1 MEPLFVR
8 FIPPMRALI
17 VGALVAVLVGVCASG
32 ASRAQTRQIEE
43 TYRDFKLVGV
53 VHPPDATFDIPH
65 VTAEDAFILIK
76 QAIDALY
83 ASSPF
88 SKAEIAKLKKAGR
101 VVIGYDPAFPKR
113 EMTKITAAVFLP
125 DFYKEGGIGKDFVAV
140 VSRYGAKWPARE
152 LAAVIA
158 HELVGHGIQHLRG
171 RLENVRN
178 VDLECEAYL
187 YEEKAFQDLGT
198 AKHTAEMIQF
208 RKALENHWCRDFR
221 AWTRKHEPKKMA
233 LWDRLDPDVPEILK
247 VYLRYIDALRKSG
260 VAGKAVKAA
269 KVAQERASQEK
280 ISGLAAS
287 NEPND
292 HFHLG
297 MIHLRGLGPPENPK
311 LAATWFE
318 KAAIKGHPAAQDAL
332 ATLYYRG
339 LGVKK
344 NYAQAAR
351 WYRPAAE
358 RGITN
363 SQVVLGALLV
373 KGRGVKKDLDEALAW
388 FQKAADAGHEKAKKA
403 VPAVQKM
410 IAKRDGKN
418 TG

>member
-1 MEPLFVR
+1 MRCGLATGPRRACILLGG
-8 FIPPMRALI
+8 ILLWCALSTAPP
-17 VGALVAVLVGVCASG
+17 GAL
-32 ASRAQTRQIEE
+32 AQARQIEAD
-43 TYRDFKLVGV
+43 YKGFKLVGV
-53 VHPPDATFDIPH
+53 VHPPGTKFDIPH
-65 VTAEDAFILIK
+65 VKTEDAFDIIR

-125 DFYKEGGIGKDFVAV
+125 DFYKKGGIGKDFVAV
-140 VSRYGAKWPARE
+140 VSRYGAKWPPRE
-152 LAAVIA
+152 LAAVLA
-158 HELVGHGIQHLRG
+158 HELVGHGMQHFRG

-187 YEEKAFQDLGT
+187 YEEKAFQDLGIGKRT
-198 AKHTAEMIQF
+198 EDMIRF
-208 RKALENHWCRDFR
+208 RKALEDHWCRDFR
-221 AWTRKHEPKKMA
+221 SWMRKREPKKMA
-233 LWDRLDPDVPEILK
+233 LWDRLDPDVPNLLQS
-247 VYLRYIDALRKSG
+247 YLRYIDAQRKSG

-269 KVAQERASQEK
+269 KAAQQKASTEK
-280 ISGLAAS
+280 LKRLAVS
-287 NEPND
+287 KKPED

-311 LAATWFE
+311 LAAVWFE
-318 KAAIKGHPAAQDAL
+318 KAAIKGHARAQDAL
-332 ATLYYRG
+332 ASLYYKG

-344 NYAQAAR
+344 NFAKAAR

-358 RGITN
+358 KGIAN
-363 SQVVLGALLV
+363 SQAVLGALLV
-373 KGRGVKKDLDEALAW
+373 KGRGIKQNLDEALAW
-388 FQKAADAGHEKAKKA
+388 FQKAAAGGHTRAKKA
-403 VPAVQKM
+403 VPAVKKL
-410 IAKRDGKN
+410 IAKRNKKK